1 MMSLCYFIFMRFLT
15 LSADIMGHTGQVAK
29 KVGQFHKRLVLMRR
43 GGGGQQYVRNTA
55 TTIQHIS
62 FKLFISFPLLKLCN
76 YRTNYQPREPVL
88 CARRF
93 IPSQAKDVPI
103 ACFVQ
108 PQNNPFWP
116 GQRGLYI
123 WTNIYS
129 LLEEMFLQKGASESC
144 ILTKTT
150 VAQN

>member
-1 MMSLCYFIFMRFLT
+1 MFDFPEKSNFSNNYSEYFSKATFRI
-15 LSADIMGHTGQVAK
+15 
-29 KVGQFHKRLVLMRR
+29 
-43 GGGGQQYVRNTA
+43 VRNTA
-55 TTIQHIS
+55 TERRVLFTIQYFCFSSHS
-62 FKLFISFPLLKLCN
+62 ALKLCN

-116 GQRGLYI
+116 GQRGLCM
-123 WTNIYS
+123 WKNIYS

-150 VAQN
+150 VGQN